1 MIEPDRAS
9 SFSRCLESKSRRSHE
24 HCAIVERTCSSPTWF
39 TTSTKASAAA
49 GRLLWQQWQQRD
61 VNLIGGPQDAIFMLT
76 PGGEWVLSLDPNSLD
91 DRAPLMACILLF
103 AYELRWK
110 LQLST
115 VDRV

>member
-1 MIEPDRAS
+1 
-9 SFSRCLESKSRRSHE
+9 
-24 HCAIVERTCSSPTWF
+24 
-39 TTSTKASAAA
+39 
-49 GRLLWQQWQQRD
+49 
-61 VNLIGGPQDAIFMLT
+61 MLT

-115 VDRV
+115 VDRVETTAVASSTVFFNVTFRRGTDATSQVRNSTRLRNRSN